1 MGTMTDHEHEW
12 GEPGKNEA
20 GDLHDYAVCQICRRV
35 MYRTEVYAI
44 LNEHAKLEAEL
55 DKAVAFLEGDD
66 SPLARLEA
74 ELLKYR
80 RLDMAWAEEVK
91 EQDLTITNLKEEL
104 GHLHSRF
111 DRELDDALAET
122 QEKEVTD
129 E

>member
-1 MGTMTDHEHEW
+1 MTEHEIVTRIRNW
-12 GEPGKNEA
+12 TNLSPLQFKQLADEI
-20 GDLHDYAVCQICRRV
+20 AVK
-35 MYRTEVYAI
+35 

-122 QEKEVTD
+122 QEKEVAD